1 MLLEQNFAN
10 LSVFEQLIAIDF
22 IFQSI
27 MGMFIRKHLIRLAR
41 LKEERRKSSL
51 LYLDVQILI
60 LPTF

>member
-22 IFQSI
+22 IFQCI
-27 MGMFIRKHLIRLAR
+27 MDMFLRKHLIRLAR
-41 LKEERRKSSL
+41 LKEERRKTSL
-51 LYLDVQILI
+51 LYLDVQIT